1 MTKSAGDIDLHLY
14 LNQISK
20 VDLLTAERERVL
32 GWQIINEECAEA
44 KQEMIQANLRL
55 VVSVAK
61 LFTNRGLP
69 LSDLIEE
76 GNLGLIR
83 AVEGYDPAHG
93 ARFSTYATWW
103 IKKAIRRV
111 INAAGPPIRLPNHL
125 IERITRWRSIYDRL
139 EHHLHRR
146 PTPVE
151 FALAADIEP
160 NQMELVNR
168 VLRINQRAA
177 TRPTDQGSQG
187 ISLLDLF
194 EDRRSQ
200 QPDETAQHR
209 EQQSRLRESLYL
221 LDARSAR
228 IVRLRYGLEGT
239 SPLSLR
245 QVGEKVGLTRERV
258 RQIEMASLRQL
269 RQLIEYDTPI
279 KPASKAASLST
290 KTRTKNT
297 RGKVAANCGQSRRS
311 A

>member
-1 MTKSAGDIDLHLY
+1 
-14 LNQISK
+14 
-20 VDLLTAERERVL
+20 
-32 GWQIINEECAEA
+32 
-44 KQEMIQANLRL
+44 
-55 VVSVAK
+55 
-61 LFTNRGLP
+61 
-69 LSDLIEE
+69 
-76 GNLGLIR
+76 
-83 AVEGYDPAHG
+83 
-93 ARFSTYATWW
+93 
-103 IKKAIRRV
+103 
-111 INAAGPPIRLPNHL
+111 
-125 IERITRWRSIYDRL
+125 
-139 EHHLHRR
+139 
-146 PTPVE
+146 VE